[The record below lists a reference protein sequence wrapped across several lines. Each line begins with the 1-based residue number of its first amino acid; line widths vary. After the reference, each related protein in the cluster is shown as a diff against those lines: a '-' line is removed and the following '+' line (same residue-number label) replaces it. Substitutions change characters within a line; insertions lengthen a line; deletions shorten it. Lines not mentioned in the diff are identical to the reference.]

1 MSKTNNGANL
11 GFENKLWEMADKMRG
26 HMDAAEYKHVVLGLI
41 FLKYISDA
49 FQAKYDDL
57 AARQDT
63 DYTDPEDRDEYSAEN
78 IFWVPKEARWDKLQA
93 GAKQPTIGKL
103 IDDAMVAIEKE
114 NPSLKGVLPKNYSRP
129 ALDKHRL
136 GELIDIIG
144 NIGLGDEVSRSKDIL
159 GRVYEYFLGRFAAAE
174 GKGGGEFYTPQCVV
188 KLLVRMIEPFKG
200 RVFDPCCGS
209 GGMFVQ
215 SERFVEEHG
224 GRLGDIAVYGQESNP
239 TTWKLAKM
247 NLAIRGIDANLGP
260 HQADSFHNDLHKD
273 LKADFIL
280 ANPPFNMSDWGG
292 QRLKEDVRW
301 KFGVPPMSNANFA
314 WVQHFIHH
322 LSPNGFAGFVLAQV
336 SLASES
342 SVENDIRR
350 GIIEDDLVDCIV
362 TLPGKLFYSTP
373 IPVCLWFLARNK
385 SHSRYR
391 NRSGEILFID
401 ASNLGRAES
410 RTHSYLDDED
420 IDRIASV
427 YHQWRDKHGN
437 YSDQK
442 GFCRSVHLDD
452 VRNGGY
458 SLFPAQYVG
467 VDYQD
472 DAISGSEFSKVL
484 VRKWNQ
490 YEVCRQQHEN
500 AANRVNRTM
509 QMVLKDERALR
520 PSEYIKVKIGDVLER
535 SDERLGDRSEPEILT
550 CTERAG
556 LIFQKDRFAKRV
568 ATKDT
573 SKYKIVRKTDIV
585 YNPYLLWAGAIDQC
599 WIVDIGI
606 TSPAY
611 EVFRIRE
618 GYDPTLIG
626 NLIKSPRMI
635 KTYDGISVG
644 TVQRRRRAPA
654 DKFLGLYIIIPS
666 QEDQQK
672 FTKLSSAIQSEMA
685 LLRETVNQAN
695 SVLEA
700 LCKFWLSNNG
710 E

>member
-1 MSKTNNGANL
+1 
-11 GFENKLWEMADKMRG
+11 
-26 HMDAAEYKHVVLGLI
+26 
-41 FLKYISDA
+41 
-49 FQAKYDDL
+49 
-57 AARQDT
+57 
-63 DYTDPEDRDEYSAEN
+63 
-78 IFWVPKEARWDKLQA
+78 
-93 GAKQPTIGKL
+93 
-103 IDDAMVAIEKE
+103 
-114 NPSLKGVLPKNYSRP
+114 
-129 ALDKHRL
+129 
-136 GELIDIIG
+136 
-144 NIGLGDEVSRSKDIL
+144 
-159 GRVYEYFLGRFAAAE
+159 
-174 GKGGGEFYTPQCVV
+174 
-188 KLLVRMIEPFKG
+188 
-200 RVFDPCCGS
+200 
-209 GGMFVQ
+209 
-215 SERFVEEHG
+215 
-224 GRLGDIAVYGQESNP
+224 
-239 TTWKLAKM
+239 
-247 NLAIRGIDANLGP
+247 
-260 HQADSFHNDLHKD
+260 
-273 LKADFIL
+273 
-280 ANPPFNMSDWGG
+280 
-292 QRLKEDVRW
+292 
-301 KFGVPPMSNANFA
+301 
-314 WVQHFIHH
+314 
-322 LSPNGFAGFVLAQV
+322 
-336 SLASES
+336 
-342 SVENDIRR
+342 
-350 GIIEDDLVDCIV
+350 
-362 TLPGKLFYSTP
+362 
-373 IPVCLWFLARNK
+373 
-385 SHSRYR
+385 
-391 NRSGEILFID
+391 
-401 ASNLGRAES
+401 
-410 RTHSYLDDED
+410 
-420 IDRIASV
+420 
-427 YHQWRDKHGN
+427 
-437 YSDQK
+437 
-442 GFCRSVHLDD
+442 LDD

-472 DAISGSEFSKVL
+472 DAISSSEFSKVL

-520 PSEYIKVKIGDVLER
+520 PSEYVKVKIEDVLER

-626 NLIKSPRMI
+626 ALIKSPRMI

-654 DKFLGLYIIIPS
+654 DKFLGLDIIIPS

-685 LLRETVNQAN
+685 LLRETANQAN